1 MRACW
6 FSFGLGFRV
15 FFLPRASLRVS
26 CVFTFFVFYL
36 CSELSVPVQ
45 VITDCLKWP
54 VMCWVGRKTLLRLP
68 TQLAV
73 CCCVQE
79 DVSVAEPAA
88 EPVATVTQPEPVVTT
103 IQADN
108 TASASVNVG
117 GPSVSATNSAA
128 AGASTQPVTV
138 GGIEFAASAKEARMR
153 MRKKGDVRQQ
163 GANLSLRDKYDLLQ
177 NLWNTHTTKDIVII
191 SVLDGKSL
199 CQQCDHVR
207 SCDNR

>member
-1 MRACW
+1 M
-6 FSFGLGFRV
+6 
-15 FFLPRASLRVS
+15 
-26 CVFTFFVFYL
+26 
-36 CSELSVPVQ
+36 
-45 VITDCLKWP
+45 
-54 VMCWVGRKTLLRLP
+54 
-68 TQLAV
+68 
-73 CCCVQE
+73 
-79 DVSVAEPAA
+79 SVAEPAA

-177 NLWNTHTTKDIVII
+177 NL
-191 SVLDGKSL
+191 
-199 CQQCDHVR
+199 
-207 SCDNR
+207 